1 MGRSTQIACW
11 EHHGI
16 QFSHSPLACN
26 LSEESKHRDK
36 DGASQLV
43 QRVKN
48 PLKFEIAT
56 KAAVLRQDGQLD
68 NTMRCGVSNCST
80 RPGMLAAACWPEDL
94 IHDLR
99 WIDAQAGSPERLF
112 TVATVK
118 VGPHTGLRAVGIATN
133 QKRLKSASNLAL
145 AFAGKLFQLFFVTL
159 ACTCFSFLHVGAPAK
174 GCLEIVQNIRWLSAR
189 TTATHSAPLRG
200 TTMW

>member
-1 MGRSTQIACW
+1 MQRGGYLRRWIEDTIPEIYLLQA
-11 EHHGI
+11 
-16 QFSHSPLACN
+16 LADEPPTDLRGCD
-26 LSEESKHRDK
+26 LSERERVMEACRICMPQRRNRRHALSKVRH
-36 DGASQLV
+36 ATSV
-43 QRVKN
+43 QNR
-48 PLKFEIAT
+48 L
-56 KAAVLRQDGQLD
+56 
-68 NTMRCGVSNCST
+68 
-80 RPGMLAAACWPEDL
+80 LAAACWPEDL

-99 WIDAQAGSPERLF
+99 WIDAQASSPERLF

-174 GCLEIVQNIRWLSAR
+174 GCLEIVQNIRWISAR

>member
-1 MGRSTQIACW
+1 MRARRCAATEPKYLLARASTQPRGSENPSAC
-11 EHHGI
+11 
-16 QFSHSPLACN
+16 Q
-26 LSEESKHRDK
+26 
-36 DGASQLV
+36 SQRTV
-43 QRVKN
+43 
-48 PLKFEIAT
+48 FI
-56 KAAVLRQDGQLD
+56 
-68 NTMRCGVSNCST
+68 MRCRDLISSSDL
-80 RPGMLAAACWPEDL
+80 LAAACWPEDL

-99 WIDAQAGSPERLF
+99 WIDAQASSPERLF